1 MSNTPEPDTIWDGLA
16 AAGGRGMNQRVPKM
30 TSEAELTRLGKQ
42 ARRNWRIKIWA
53 GRAVLLAVI
62 IGGWQL
68 CTSYPG
74 TKDSDHL
81 VNPFFFGK
89 PSKIWTAL
97 VDLFQNGTAIG
108 NIWTDIWVTAESA
121 LLGFALGL
129 LAGVVLGV
137 LLGSSRLL
145 AETIGPFLKMLN
157 AIPRIVLGSIFFIAF
172 GTGTFPAEL
181 LAGVLV
187 FFVVFFNAF
196 QGVREVDQNVLANV
210 RVLGASRW
218 QVARHATLPSA
229 LTWIIASLHTAF
241 GFAIVGVLVQE
252 ILGSQHGL
260 GLVIHNAQN
269 NFDAQTLF
277 ACIFIVMVMVLIAET
292 GISFVERRLLS
303 WRPPSAS
310 EGAGI

>member
-1 MSNTPEPDTIWDGLA
+1 MTVHAPAPDNGVL
-16 AAGGRGMNQRVPKM
+16 PSM
-30 TSEAELTRLGKQ
+30 TSEEDLTRLGKR
-42 ARRNWRIKIWA
+42 ARRNWRIKIWV
-53 GRAVLLAVI
+53 GRVVLLVAIV
-62 IGGWQL
+62 GGWQL
-68 CTSYPG
+68 CTTYPG
-74 TKDSDHL
+74 SKDADHL

-89 PSKIWTAL
+89 PSLIWKAL
-97 VDLFQNGTAIG
+97 VNLFQNGTSIG

-121 LLGFALGL
+121 LLGFGLGL
-129 LAGVVLGV
+129 VAGVILGV
-137 LLGSSRLL
+137 LLGSSRFL
-145 AETIGPFLKMLN
+145 AETIGPFIKAVN
-157 AIPRIVLGSIFFIAF
+157 AIPRIVLGAIFFIAF
-172 GTGTFPAEL
+172 GLGVFPAVL
-181 LAGVLV
+181 LSGVLV

-252 ILGSQHGL
+252 ILGSEHGL

-269 NFDAQTLF
+269 NFDSETLF

-292 GISFVERRLLS
+292 GISFVERKLLS

-310 EGAGI
+310 EGASI